1 MRIIAL
7 NCSPRRGWNTAQM
20 LESALKGAADN
31 GAETQMYH
39 LYSMD
44 FRGCSS
50 CFECLRLGGPSHG
63 RCALKDDLKPVLDDV
78 LSCDGFFVGSPV
90 YFSNVTACCR
100 AFLERLWFGG
110 LRYSKENRTLYE
122 RRVPSR
128 YILTT
133 NAPQEGFHKALN
145 EGLIRT
151 MTSFL
156 GPTDIIEANNTWQ
169 FDDYSKY
176 DADMF
181 DVEDRRRQREEVFPK
196 DLEKAYGA
204 GAALAEGEQKG

>member
-7 NCSPRRGWNTAQM
+7 NCSPRKGWNTAQM
-20 LESALKGAADN
+20 LDSALKGAASA
-31 GAETQMYH
+31 GAETQLYN
-39 LYSMD
+39 LYSMNVH
-44 FRGCSS
+44 GCAS
-50 CFECLRLGGPSHG
+50 CFECLRLGGESHG
-63 RCALKDDLKPVLDDV
+63 KCALKDDLKPVLDDV

-90 YFSNVTACCR
+90 YFNDVTACCR

-110 LRYSKENRTLYE
+110 LAYSKERRTLYE

-133 NAPQEGFHKALN
+133 NAPQEGFHKDLN
-145 EGLIRT
+145 AGLIRT
-151 MTSFL
+151 MSAFL
-156 GPTDIIEANNTWQ
+156 GDSEILEANNTWQ
-169 FDDYSKY
+169 FDDYSLY

-196 DLEKAYGA
+196 DLQKAFDA
-204 GAALAEGEQKG
+204 GVALAKGNF

>member
-7 NCSPRRGWNTAQM
+7 NCSPRKGWNTAQM
-20 LESALKGAADN
+20 LESALKGAADA
-31 GAETQMYH
+31 GAETQFYN
-39 LYSMD
+39 LYSMNY
-44 FRGCSS
+44 RGCSS

-63 RCALKDDLKPVLDDV
+63 RCAMKDELKPVLDDV

-90 YFSNVTACCR
+90 YFNDVTACCR

-110 LRYSKENRTLYE
+110 LRYSKDFRSMYE
-122 RRVPSR
+122 RKVPSR

-133 NAPQEGFHKALN
+133 NAPMEGFHKALN

-151 MTSFL
+151 MTGFL

-181 DVEDRRRQREEVFPK
+181 DVEDRRRHREEVFPK
-196 DLEKAYGA
+196 DLKKAYDA
-204 GAALAEGEQKG
+204 GAALAQGK